1 MTALKPHVAINVNN
15 FDDSLVFYKNF
26 FGLDPVRVREGYAK
40 FDVEQ
45 PPLNFTIN
53 QAAYDTAGALNHL
66 GLQVSS
72 TADVLAAKERL
83 MSAELATFDEM
94 NTNCCYARQDKIWAT
109 DPDGNRWEVFV
120 VLDQETD
127 TDPASSGKYS
137 QQVDACCAS

>member
-1 MTALKPHVAINVNN
+1 MTALKPHVAVNVND
-15 FDDSLVFYKNF
+15 FDKSLLFYRNF
-26 FGLDPVRVREGYAK
+26 FGLEPVRVREGYAK

-53 QAAYDTAGALNHL
+53 QRNYDDLGALNHL

-83 MSAELATFDEM
+83 MTAGLVTFDEM

-120 VLDQETD
+120 VINQEKD
-127 TDPASSGKYS
+127 SDPNPKGKYS
-137 QQVDACCAS
+137 STPGTCCAS